1 MPRTKDNMEEEYE
14 NENENED
21 HDLDLDLD
29 SIMELLE
36 KKIRKVHRL
45 MNEILYDQGETAGRA
60 SKAYK
65 KLEKKLKQYKEELD
79 DLEEELMEEMEEEEE
94 EEEDANRQRKR
105 NNDDLDNKGFST
117 HSLLSIGSLDSIM
130 EEDEEDETDDD
141 NNDDDVSYNSNN
153 GGGCPK
159 NITSA
164 DKPSK
169 QRLQQNH
176 QHQYSAKILRKKL
189 HKVEKMLTDIAGSKT
204 NTSKVR
210 KKLETKRQE
219 YISQLEEMGELMMH
233 NDRQEITEDEESK
246 LKLAE
251 EQANKADA
259 EQEHKRQEEADE
271 QQKQAEVEAQ
281 ARAFFQKSKQEE
293 QSQHVKLLKKKLAK
307 VERLLEET
315 PELSKDHQKY
325 LKKRCEYLAA
335 LEDINRS
342 SVSDVPFSISK
353 P

>member
-1 MPRTKDNMEEEYE
+1 MEEEYE
-14 NENENED
+14 NENEDED
-21 HDLDLDLD
+21 QDLDLD

-65 KLEKKLKQYKEELD
+65 KLEKKLKQYQEELD
-79 DLEEELMEEMEEEEE
+79 DLEEELMEEMEEE

-141 NNDDDVSYNSNN
+141 NDDDDEYYNSKN
-153 GGGCPK
+153 GGGCP
-159 NITSA
+159 NNTSA
-164 DKPSK
+164 GKPSK
-169 QRLQQNH
+169 QRLQQKH
-176 QHQYSAKILRKKL
+176 QHQYSAEILRKKL

-219 YISQLEEMGELMMH
+219 YISQLEEMGELTMY
-233 NDRQEITEDEESK
+233 NDRQERTEDEESK

-251 EQANKADA
+251 EQANKADV
-259 EQEHKRQEEADE
+259 EEEHKRQEEADE

-315 PELSKDHQKY
+315 SELSKDHQKY

-342 SVSDVPFSISK
+342 SVSDVPFSILK